1 MLNREEGSQRM
12 RRFLI
17 ALCTIA
23 CGGALNTAVPT
34 ASSAGPTVIQG
45 AGGSFSLPVTS
56 LKEKRWTNVVR
67 QQYDFSCGSA
77 AVATLLT
84 YHYEMPI
91 NEARVF
97 EEMFGRGDQPKIQA
111 EGFSMLDMK
120 QFLDRRGLQSDGFRM
135 TLDKLADIGVPAIVL
150 INTGGYRHFVVVKG
164 VEAERILVADPA
176 FGTTIW
182 PRDRFEA
189 AWGGGIV
196 LAAREGIDVAQAHF
210 GDIPDWQ
217 IRPKAPIGQG
227 LDRSGLATFTLT
239 LPGRHEFGR

>member
-1 MLNREEGSQRM
+1 M
-12 RRFLI
+12 RWLLSVL
-17 ALCTIA
+17 AA
-23 CGGALNTAVPT
+23 VAGAAALNAAIVPT
-34 ASSAGPTVIQG
+34 SLAGPAVVQG
-45 AGGSFSLPVTS
+45 AGGSFSVPVMS

-84 YHYEMPI
+84 YHYETPI
-91 NEARVF
+91 AEARVF
-97 EEMFGRGDQPKIQA
+97 EEMFVRGDQPKIRA
-111 EGFSMLDMK
+111 EGFSMLDIK
-120 QFLDRRGLQSDGFRM
+120 QFLDRRRLRSDGFRM
-135 TLDKLADIGVPAIVL
+135 TLDKLAEIGVPAIVL

-182 PRDRFEA
+182 PRDRFET

-196 LAAREGIDVAQAHF
+196 LAAREGIEVAKENF

-227 LDRSGLATFTLT
+227 VDRSGLATFTLT
-239 LPGRHEFGR
+239 LPGRHELGR

>member
-1 MLNREEGSQRM
+1 MGVGAAIGVVVLN
-12 RRFLI
+12 
-17 ALCTIA
+17 A
-23 CGGALNTAVPT
+23 
-34 ASSAGPTVIQG
+34 AGPSVAVAGPVVIQG
-45 AGGSFSLPVTS
+45 AGGSFSVPAVS

-84 YHYEMPI
+84 YHYETPI
-91 NEARVF
+91 DEATVF
-97 EEMFGRGDQPKIQA
+97 KEMFVRGDQAKIRV
-111 EGFSMLDMK
+111 EGFSMLDIK
-120 QFLDRRGLQSDGFRM
+120 QFLDRRGLKSDGFRM
-135 TLDKLADIGVPAIVL
+135 SLDKLAEIGVPAIVL
-150 INTGGYRHFVVVKG
+150 ISIGGYRHFVVIKG
-164 VEAERILVADPA
+164 IEADRILVADSA

-189 AWGGGIV
+189 AWGGGII
-196 LAAREGIDVAQAHF
+196 LAAREGIDVAQEHF

-227 LDRSGLATFTLT
+227 VDRSGLAVFTLT